1 MNKILGII
9 GRQGSCKST
18 LAKLLTDTYDN
29 YVYLDVD
36 EVVRNIYKRP
46 EVVDDFCTHYGY
58 EIVSYNRD
66 AYYSAYI
73 DTKKLGK
80 IVINNEKEMDWLND
94 YINPLIDAEIENFI
108 NNQNNKIIV
117 IHWALLP
124 ATKLIQ
130 KCDVIWQLNIPYEIR
145 KERVLLRD
153 NITAEYFDKREAR
166 YPAFAYDFT
175 AKFVE
180 FDQEAL
186 NNLKISIKQGNKNI
200 L

>member
-9 GRQGSCKST
+9 GRQGSGKST
-18 LAKLLTDTYDN
+18 LAKLLTDTYDD
-29 YVYLDVD
+29 YTYLDVD
-36 EVVRNIYKRP
+36 EVVRNIYKKP
-46 EVVDDFCTHYGY
+46 EVVDDFCAHYGF

-80 IVINNEKEMDWLND
+80 IVFNNEKEMDWLND

-108 NNQNNKIIV
+108 NSQNNKIIV
-117 IHWALLP
+117 IDWALLP
-124 ATKLIQ
+124 ATKLIR

-145 KERVLLRD
+145 KKRVLLRD

-175 AKFVE
+175 AKLVE

-186 NNLKISIKQGNKNI
+186 NNLKLSIKQGNKNI